1 MSYCGLLTEATSAA
15 PLSPD
20 GPGPP
25 EMEYLSFD
33 DDLSGADRSDRQHEA
48 RLQFVRDSMTDAQN
62 TTDEIMHNLNT
73 IDNKFDSLDS
83 LVKKMKDGR
92 DPLQMRLKHLRHCE
106 TMTRDMLQMFTVVDE
121 VLDPKAG
128 SLDKDKGI
136 TTTWIKGIK
145 EMLESDRR
153 LEEKSDKFKEADAYR
168 KKIDDQRDKVKANV
182 EERFKDT
189 LESIK
194 VQTLYESSH
203 DKSVQV
209 ESLSRYEEL
218 FADAMSYSKD
228 GKYNEQVDRRLDL
241 IIERLMFTEVEF
253 DTLKNLINLMK
264 ILGEFNSVTFA
275 RAREES
281 LRNQLALIERLCLKD
296 EDLDKYVEALGY
308 ESGTHAYIP
317 YLNLVIKT
325 FTQERRLI
333 ELLGKT
339 MFRTVYP
346 AVIGLEM
353 SKFIAKT
360 EYTILQS
367 PKTSKNCHY
376 ICIDMMRVLR
386 EREPEIEA
394 LLDLPFDGD
403 NDGFDPFS
411 MSTDTKLIDLWI
423 DFFEDATCKVIKRLL
438 KVDRRMATLH
448 LRDPPDN
455 CSLSSSPP
463 FGMMMMRELS
473 LGSHEMLLWL
483 IEKYNRI
490 MLEQDDQTEESDLMT
505 WGKVVG
511 KLVMGM
517 LINVEKA
524 AKKFYS
530 GNMTRSFFLMNNYKY
545 IWDSLVQYQGTL
557 REHCEDLLFQG
568 TDGYSCN
575 YVLEEKIAFVRPK
588 CIDYATVYKWEVF
601 GDLLEAVWY
610 DPEEAPPPYSSC
622 MGSLS
627 EPDAE
632 RVAFELSVGE
642 RFMKFSNGFENL
654 IDPDGEFR
662 LSGSNA
668 LYIPDSHLRE
678 AFNKMVVYEII
689 GGYQKLYT
697 HFTKEV
703 PMDYS
708 ALKEFDKMPSDLE
721 ENVKLYG
728 QCGCFSIEKVNDK
741 LRNLFSDETRVLG
754 EEGADASPGS
764 RTTMG
769 TALDRVT
776 QTFTPGTLVD
786 VAVNTADEVIN
797 AMRLSPT
804 RPEQEYTY
812 VNYEQDGASGE
823 GYSSD
828 ERQPH

>member
-1 MSYCGLLTEATSAA
+1 
-15 PLSPD
+15 
-20 GPGPP
+20 
-25 EMEYLSFD
+25 MEYLSFD

-48 RLQFVRDSMTDAQN
+48 RLQFVRDSMTEAQN
-62 TTDEIMHNLNT
+62 TTDEIMHNLHT
-73 IDNKFDSLDS
+73 IDDKFDSLDS
-83 LVKKMKDGR
+83 LVKKMKNGTE
-92 DPLQMRLKHLRHCE
+92 PLHMRLKHLKHCE
-106 TMTRDMLQMFTVVDE
+106 TMTCDMLQMFTVVDE
-121 VLDPKAG
+121 VLDPKTG
-128 SLDKDKGI
+128 SLQKDKGI
-136 TTTWIKGIK
+136 TSSWIKGIK
-145 EMLESDRR
+145 GMLDSDRR
-153 LEEKSDKFKEADAYR
+153 LNEKSDKFKEADAYR
-168 KKIDDQRDKVKANV
+168 KKIEDQREKVKENV
-182 EERFKDT
+182 EERFQDT
-189 LESIK
+189 LRSIK
-194 VQTLYESSH
+194 VHDMTLDESG
-203 DKSVQV
+203 DVKSAHV

-228 GKYNEQVDRRLDL
+228 GKYNEQVDKRFDL
-241 IIERLMFTEVEF
+241 MIERLMFTEVEF

-264 ILGEFNSVTFA
+264 ILGEFKMGEFA
-275 RAREES
+275 KARQES

-296 EDLDKYVEALGY
+296 EDLDKYVEALSY
-308 ESGTHAYIP
+308 ENGTHAYIP

-339 MFRTVYP
+339 TFRQTYP
-346 AVIGLEM
+346 MVIGLEM

-360 EYTILQS
+360 EFTILQS
-367 PKTSKNCHY
+367 PKISKNCHY

-438 KVDRRMATLH
+438 KVDRRMAVLH
-448 LRDPPDN
+448 LRDPPEN

-463 FGMMMMRELS
+463 FGMMLMRELS
-473 LGSHEMLLWL
+473 LGSHEMILWL
-483 IEKYNRI
+483 IEKYNNI
-490 MLEQDDQTEESDLMT
+490 MLEQDDQIEESDLMT

-557 REHCEDLLFQG
+557 RERCEDILFQG
-568 TDGYSCN
+568 ADGYTCN
-575 YVLEEKIAFVRPK
+575 AVLEEKIAFVRPK
-588 CIDYATVYKWEVF
+588 CIEYATVYKWEVF

-610 DPEEAPPPYSSC
+610 DPEEAPPKFSSC
-622 MGSLS
+622 IGSLS
-627 EPDAE
+627 EDDAK

-654 IDPDGEFR
+654 INPDGELR
-662 LSGSNA
+662 LCGSNA

-697 HFTKEV
+697 HFTKEI

-708 ALKEFDKMPSDLE
+708 ALKEFDKMPGDLE
-721 ENVKLYG
+721 EHLQLHPTGGWSVDEVNKL
-728 QCGCFSIEKVNDK
+728 
-741 LRNLFSDETRVLG
+741 LRNLFSDENRQPEDS
-754 EEGADASPGS
+754 EE
-764 RTTMG
+764 RTAMG
-769 TALDRVT
+769 IALDRVT
-776 QTFTPGTLVD
+776 TFGD
-786 VAVNTADEVIN
+786 VAVETAGEVIN
-797 AMRLSPT
+797 AMQISPSV
-804 RPEQEYTY
+804 RPKELGRVQSYSSRDDAALD
-812 VNYEQDGASGE
+812 DGAFGE

-828 ERQPH
+828 DSQPH